1 MDNGY
6 RAAARINATL
16 SFTFIIFVLKAELR
30 LAGRCASFWQTTN
43 KW

>member
-30 LAGRCASFWQTTN
+30 LAGRCASLSETANQ
-43 KW
+43 